1 MNKLG
6 LKGLFAVLLLVLG
19 GGFVLSAGFVM
30 RTLQEVR
37 IGSEA
42 YQEVIHSKDVI
53 ADVLPPP
60 LYLIESYLL
69 VLEAANL
76 QDGPQLE
83 ALHQRFSELEKE
95 YLERH
100 RYWQSIPLQLSLKQA
115 LLEASWQPA
124 QAFYQEAG
132 RVFFP
137 ALRSGDLSNQ
147 KLSLDKL
154 RTFYRL
160 HRTEVDR
167 VVVLATAFNQDAEE
181 TANTLVS
188 SRQWMLSGV
197 GLLIVLLSLGVAA
210 LISRRILNLLGGEP
224 LLALQLV
231 QRIAAGNLARLPTVA
246 ADRGLLLEIERMR
259 VGLVA
264 LVRIIRA
271 AVVRLETTVPEL
283 IHVAETVSQVAH
295 GQSDAAQRMAAAT
308 EELNVSIAE
317 SSSVA
322 VDSKRQIDHGQ
333 VLTDSGGE
341 HIDRSVQEMGRI
353 TELVRATSAEVAS
366 LGRRSGEISA
376 VTQVIQEIAD
386 QTNLLALNAA
396 IEAARAGESGRG
408 FAVVADEV
416 RKLAERT
423 TSSTRE
429 IAVTVAAIQKDTDD
443 VARCIHG
450 AVVQADAVAGLGAQA
465 GESITAI
472 RQMTSA
478 LVEAMAEM
486 SIALQE
492 QGGASRDIAVQVEQL
507 SQQAEH
513 LAANAG
519 TNSEQAQLIKTL
531 AQDLAVTVGRFSLG
545 DD

>member
-6 LKGLFAVLLLVLG
+6 IKGLFAVLLLVLG
-19 GGFVLSAGFVM
+19 SGFVLCAGFMM
-30 RTLQEVR
+30 RTLQDVR

-69 VLEAANL
+69 VLEAATRQEGQQLDAL
-76 QDGPQLE
+76 Q
-83 ALHQRFSELEKE
+83 QRFSGLEKE
-95 YLERH
+95 YQERQ
-100 RYWQSIPLQLSLKQA
+100 RYWQAIRLQPALQQA
-115 LLEASWQPA
+115 LLEASGQPA

-137 ALRSGDLSNQ
+137 ALKRGDTARQ
-147 KLSLDKL
+147 QASLDKL
-154 RTFYRL
+154 RVLYQQ

-167 VVVLATAFNQDAEE
+167 VVVLATAFNRDAEE
-181 TANTLVS
+181 TANSLVS
-188 SRQWMLSGV
+188 SRQWLLSGV
-197 GLLIVLLSLGVAA
+197 ALLIVLLSLGVAV
-210 LISRRILNLLGGEP
+210 LISRKILNLLGGEP

-231 QRIAAGNLARLPTVA
+231 QRIAAGNLARLPAVA

-259 VGLVA
+259 AGLVTM
-264 LVRIIRA
+264 VRSIRA
-271 AVVRLETTVPEL
+271 SAARLETTVPEL
-283 IHVAETVSQVAH
+283 IRIADTVSQVAH

-322 VDSKRQIDHGQ
+322 VDSKQQIDHGQ
-333 VLTDSGGE
+333 MLTDSGGE
-341 HIDRSVQEMGRI
+341 HIGRSVQEMGRI
-353 TELVRATSAEVAS
+353 TELVRATSSEVES

-423 TSSTRE
+423 TCSTRE
-429 IAVTVAAIQKDTDD
+429 IAITVAAIQKDTDD

-450 AVVQADAVAGLGAQA
+450 AVVQSDAVADLGVQA

-472 RQMTSA
+472 RQMTA
-478 LVEAMAEM
+478 TLVEAMNEM
-486 SIALQE
+486 SLALQE

-513 LAANAG
+513 LAVNAG
-519 TNSEQAQLIKTL
+519 ANNEQAQQIKSL
-531 AQDLAVTVGRFSLG
+531 AQDLTVTVGRFSLG